1 MTPPGGRR
9 TLSGPPVEGH
19 ADAGEP
25 ARPKRSSFNEAAHKL
40 GHWPVRE
47 SEPRREGPSEAIR
60 AASDDDRDV
69 VAHAGRAVLALGALG
84 VVYGD
89 LGTSPLYT
97 EQTIFQQ
104 HANAA
109 TVTPNGVYG
118 IASLIFWALLIE
130 VSLKYAGFIMRAHNH
145 GDGGVMALSALIQRR
160 RVPRAAALITLGLL
174 GAGLFLGDGMITP
187 AISVTSA
194 VGGLKVVSAG
204 LAHLVVPISLAIL
217 VALFAV
223 QRFGTGAVGWLF
235 GPILLGWFVL
245 IGVLGAH
252 QVILHP
258 SVLQGLSPTYAAR
271 FLGDH
276 GADGWLTLGGVVLC
290 ITGAEAMYADRGH
303 FGVAPIRLT
312 WFSVVLP

>member
-1 MTPPGGRR
+1 MTPPDRPTLPRSPTGTAPKPSEESAGGPRR
-9 TLSGPPVEGH
+9 
-19 ADAGEP
+19 
-25 ARPKRSSFNEAAHKL
+25 KRSSLNEAAHKL

-47 SEPRREGPSEAIR
+47 AEPRQAGPSEALR
-60 AASDDDRDV
+60 AAADDDRDV
-69 VAHAGRAVLALGALG
+69 VANAGRAVLALGALG

-109 TVTPNGVYG
+109 HATVPGVLG

-130 VSLKYAGFIMRAHNH
+130 VSFKYAGFIMRAHNR

-160 RVPRAAALITLGLL
+160 RVPRSAALITLGLL

-194 VGGLKVVSAG
+194 VGGLKVVSTG

-235 GPILLGWFVL
+235 GPVLLGWFVL

-252 QVILHP
+252 EVILHP
-258 SVLQGLSPTYAAR
+258 GVLKGLSPTYAVN
-271 FLGDH
+271 FLVDH

-290 ITGAEAMYADRGH
+290 LTGAEAMYADRGH

-312 WFSVVLP
+312 